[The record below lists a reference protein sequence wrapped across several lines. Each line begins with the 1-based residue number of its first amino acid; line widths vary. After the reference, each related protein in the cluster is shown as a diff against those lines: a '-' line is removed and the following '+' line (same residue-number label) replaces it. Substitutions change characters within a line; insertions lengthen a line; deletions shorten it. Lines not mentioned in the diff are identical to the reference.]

1 MVNKNIQLD
10 GNKVINRINS
20 RINALQNLI
29 SMDITESPEL
39 KIKVKELISMRDE
52 ILAGE
57 FNISIW

>member
-1 MVNKNIQLD
+1 MVDKNIQLD

-39 KIKVKELISMRDE
+39 KIKIKELISMRDE